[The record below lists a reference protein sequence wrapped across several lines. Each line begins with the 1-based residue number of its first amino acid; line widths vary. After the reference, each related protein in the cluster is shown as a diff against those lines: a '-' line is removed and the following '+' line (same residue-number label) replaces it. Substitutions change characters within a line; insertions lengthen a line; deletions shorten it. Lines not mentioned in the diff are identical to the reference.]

1 MVEIKLY
8 SIQTKTPSPSKLND
22 FPFVY
27 SLMNNDEKQKT
38 SRKKKT
44 RMRERRYF
52 CLPAPRSLY
61 KLEIQRKC

>member
-38 SRKKKT
+38 SRKKKNKD
-44 RMRERRYF
+44 ERATVLLSAGSSQLVQIRN
-52 CLPAPRSLY
+52 PT
-61 KLEIQRKC
+61 

>member
-27 SLMNNDEKQKT
+27 SLMNNDEKQKP
-38 SRKKKT
+38 SRKKK
-44 RMRERRYF
+44 
-52 CLPAPRSLY
+52 
-61 KLEIQRKC
+61 KQG